1 MFRFKGY
8 FESYLIFNTRKS
20 LSMLLWEGHRPQLL
34 PINLRTHARARQ
46 PTHPSSLS
54 QAGPT
59 PRQSDVGQVN
69 RMTLARWSGGT
80 QKKKKKQRR
89 RRRKREDSLGGRAW
103 YASALLT
110 RKRSRVAPA
119 SPLPQPAATG
129 VGREAPWRWDPH
141 TVVVVAP
148 TGQWQWP
155 GSLARCDATRRW
167 RCGSFF
173 FFFHFFTAPRRRT
186 RWSVS
191 AGDWASIWLFYY
203 GGVFACIFSF
213 FTVIRRRRRGGGI
226 RRDRVWTFA
235 RRSLFARRRWVVN
248 VPDSYVSGLTYIDD
262 RTSTKLYTT
271 MVLLLQRS

>member
-173 FFFHFFTAPRRRT
+173 FFFSLFHRPTSPHEVVGLGRGLSKHLVVLLWGRFCLYFFFFYSDPTTAT
-186 RWSVS
+186 RWRNS
-191 AGDWASIWLFYY
+191 AG
-203 GGVFACIFSF
+203 
-213 FTVIRRRRRGGGI
+213 
-226 RRDRVWTFA
+226 
-235 RRSLFARRRWVVN
+235 
-248 VPDSYVSGLTYIDD
+248 SGLDVCSPEFI
-262 RTSTKLYTT
+262 RAAA
-271 MVLLLQRS
+271 VGG

>member
-34 PINLRTHARARQ
+34 PINLRTHARGN
-46 PTHPSSLS
+46 P
-54 QAGPT
+54 PT
-59 PRQSDVGQVN
+59 PPVSAKPAPHPGN
-69 RMTLARWSGGT
+69 PTWARSIGWRWLGGAVVPKKKKET
-80 QKKKKKQRR
+80 EKKKKKKRR
-89 RRRKREDSLGGRAW
+89 QPRWTCVICEC
-103 YASALLT
+103 ASHSQAF
-110 RKRSRVAPA
+110 SRGARV
-119 SPLPQPAATG
+119 PAAAASRHRCRARG
-129 VGREAPWRWDPH
+129 ALAVGPTHGGGGGPH
-141 TVVVVAP
+141 WTVTVTWLSRSMRRDTTVAMRK
-148 TGQWQWP
+148 
-155 GSLARCDATRRW
+155 L
-167 RCGSFF
+167 F

-213 FTVIRRRRRGGGI
+213 FTMIRRRRRGGGI

>member
-1 MFRFKGY
+1 
-8 FESYLIFNTRKS
+8 
-20 LSMLLWEGHRPQLL
+20 MLLWEGHRPQLL

-69 RMTLARWSGGT
+69 RMTLARWSSGT
-80 QKKKKKQRR
+80 KKKKETEKKKKKKRR
-89 RRRKREDSLGGRAW
+89 QPRWTCVICEC
-103 YASALLT
+103 ASHSQAF
-110 RKRSRVAPA
+110 SRGARV
-119 SPLPQPAATG
+119 PAAAAS
-129 VGREAPWRWDPH
+129 RHRCRAQAPWRWDPH

-191 AGDWASIWLFYY
+191 AGDWASIWLFYC
-203 GGVFACIFSF
+203 GGVFACIFF
-213 FTVIRRRRRGGGI
+213 FFYSDPT
-226 RRDRVWTFA
+226 TA
-235 RRSLFARRRWVVN
+235 TRWRN
-248 VPDSYVSGLTYIDD
+248 SAGSGLDVCSPEFI
-262 RTSTKLYTT
+262 RAAA
-271 MVLLLQRS
+271 VGG